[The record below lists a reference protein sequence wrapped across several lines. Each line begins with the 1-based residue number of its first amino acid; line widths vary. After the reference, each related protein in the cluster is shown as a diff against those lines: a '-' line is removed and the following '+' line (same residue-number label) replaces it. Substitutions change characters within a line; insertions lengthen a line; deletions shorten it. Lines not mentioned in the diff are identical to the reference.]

1 MVQDLLVLDNGDTIK
16 MEILILILIF
26 IGGWFLFKIF
36 LPAIQMTREQSK
48 DIGEASKYAKI
59 NDQIVLNAV
68 DKTKLKYLIKKYK
81 EKGYSQSEAEV
92 MANDELYNQI
102 DK

>member
-1 MVQDLLVLDNGDTIK
+1 
-16 MEILILILIF
+16 MEILILILIL
-26 IGGWFLFKIF
+26 IGGWFLFKIV

-59 NDQIVLNAV
+59 NDPTVSNAI

-81 EKGYSQSEAEV
+81 EKGYGQSEAEV
-92 MANDELYNQI
+92 MANEELYKQI

>member
-1 MVQDLLVLDNGDTIK
+1 
-16 MEILILILIF
+16 MEILILILIL
-26 IGGWFLFKIF
+26 IGVWFLFKIV

-48 DIGEASKYAKI
+48 DIGEASNYAKI
-59 NDQIVLNAV
+59 NDPIVSNAI

-81 EKGYSQSEAEV
+81 EKGYGQSEAEV
-92 MANDELYNQI
+92 MANEELYKQI

>member
-1 MVQDLLVLDNGDTIK
+1 
-16 MEILILILIF
+16 MEILILILIL
-26 IGGWFLFKIF
+26 IGGWFLFKIV

-48 DIGEASKYAKI
+48 DIGEASNYAKI
-59 NDQIVLNAV
+59 NDPTVSNAI

-81 EKGYSQSEAEV
+81 EKGYGQSEAEV
-92 MANDELYNQI
+92 MANDELYKQI

>member
-1 MVQDLLVLDNGDTIK
+1 
-16 MEILILILIF
+16 MEILILILIL
-26 IGGWFLFKIF
+26 IGGWFLFKIV

-48 DIGEASKYAKI
+48 DIGEASNYAKI
-59 NDQIVLNAV
+59 NDPTVSNAI

-81 EKGYSQSEAEV
+81 EKGYGQSEAEV
-92 MANDELYNQI
+92 MANEELYKQI